1 MVIPEQIVDGVTVF
15 SPKGK
20 LLSTI
25 DYEVFRNRIH
35 ELKNPPIRGVV
46 FDMSGVDF
54 VNSSG
59 VSMLIAGLK
68 ILREADRDLKLARMS
83 PIAQKVIVNIC
94 GLGEV
99 FEIYDSVGSAVASFQ
114 A

>member
-1 MVIPEQIVDGVTVF
+1 MVIPEQIIDGVTVF

-20 LLSTI
+20 LLSTV
-25 DYEVFRNRIH
+25 DYEEFRNRIH
-35 ELKNPPIRGVV
+35 KLKVPPIRGVV

-54 VNSSG
+54 INSSG

-68 ILREADRDLKLARMS
+68 ILREADRDLRLAGMS
-83 PIAQKVIVNIC
+83 PIAQKVIVKVC

-99 FEIYDSVGSAVASFQ
+99 FEIYDSVGQAVASFE